1 MTPPDRPASPRP
13 AETPAPSATEPGAV
27 PERFIVSRGVLRLDR
42 FMTQGIQI
50 GGISIIL
57 AVFGIFFFI
66 ASVIWPLFQRPS
78 LTPLRQLAL
87 EASASTLVGLDDRGS
102 QAFAYDG
109 GDSVRF
115 LNLLTPDAP
124 AQTARVPL
132 PAGVAITH
140 HALDRHG
147 DRILLGT
154 ADGQAAFLDLRFPS
168 AGAAGATLSPWVRL
182 APAAT
187 AAGEPTPT
195 RVTALDYAGQG
206 ERKLFGALLASPD
219 NAPPRL
225 VVVGQRQKKGLLG
238 GGKLEATAPEDLT
251 PLLEGAHATRL
262 LLPGTADSLVVLTR
276 DNTLWYLFQTPGGW
290 QVRQRFQPF
299 ADSGTEVTALNFLYG
314 DVTLVVGDATG
325 AVRLFSLHVPEGS
338 ERRIFAETQ
347 RLQPLQ
353 QAVLLCTTSR
363 RNKSFVVGGETQS
376 ALCYGTTGS
385 IRATL
390 DHAAPLSALCLD
402 SRTEH
407 LAALDTQGQ
416 LHLHALHDP
425 HPEAGWRSFFGQL
438 WYEGYNQPRWE
449 WQSTGGTDDFEPK
462 LSLVP
467 LIIGSIKGTVY
478 AMLFAVPVAL
488 LAAIYASQFL
498 SPATKRVVKPAME
511 IMASLPSVVL
521 GFLAA
526 LWLAPLIETK
536 VPSVL
541 LLLLSIPLAA
551 ILAGLAW
558 VRVPLHRRNA
568 LPRGSEFWLLA
579 PLMLGLGWLAWAA
592 GPALERALFVAT
604 LPDGTQIADFRLW
617 WPQFSGL
624 PFDQRNCIVV
634 GFIMGFA
641 VIPVIFTI
649 AEDALSNVPPA
660 LTSAAEA
667 LGASRWQ
674 VVRTIVLPVA
684 SAGIFSAL
692 MIGLGRAVGE
702 TMIVVMATGNT
713 PVVDEAG
720 RLLLGD
726 FGLGGGSFPLADH
739 WNPFSGMRTLS
750 ANIAVE
756 LPEAALGSTHYRT
769 LFLGAFVLFLLTFI
783 LNTAAELL
791 RQRLRERFKIV

>member
-1 MTPPDRPASPRP
+1 M
-13 AETPAPSATEPGAV
+13 

-66 ASVIWPLFQRPS
+66 GSVIWPLFQNPR
-78 LTPLRQLAL
+78 LTPLRQLPL
-87 EASASTLVGLDDRGS
+87 DSSASTLVGLDDRGS
-102 QAFAYDG
+102 QAFTYDG
-109 GDSVRF
+109 GDRVRF
-115 LNLLTPDAP
+115 LNLLQPDSP
-124 AQTARVPL
+124 AQTTP
-132 PAGVAITH
+132 VAFPPGITLSH
-140 HALDRHG
+140 QSLDRHG

-154 ADGQAAFLDLRFPS
+154 TDGQVAFLDLRFPS
-168 AGAAGATLSPWVRL
+168 SGSPSATLSPWVKL
-182 APAAT
+182 ADTT
-187 AAGEPTPT
+187 ASAS
-195 RVTALDYAGQG
+195 RVVSLDYSGQG
-206 ERKLFGALLASPD
+206 ERKLFSALLAGTD
-219 NAPPRL
+219 AAPPRL
-225 VVVGQRQKKGLLG
+225 VVASQRQKKGLLG
-238 GGKLEATAPEDLT
+238 GGKLQAAPPEDLT
-251 PLLEGAHATRL
+251 ALLEGAHPTRL

-276 DNTLWYLFQTPGGW
+276 DNTLWYLFQTSSGW

-299 ADSGTEVTALNFLYG
+299 ADTATEVTALNFLYG
-314 DVTLVVGDATG
+314 DVTLAVGDATG
-325 AVRLFSLHVPEGS
+325 AVRLFSLHVPPGS
-338 ERRIFAETQ
+338 DRRIFAETQ

-353 QAVLLCTTSR
+353 QPVLLCTPSR
-363 RNKSFVVGGETQS
+363 RNKSFVVGGATQS
-376 ALCYGTTGS
+376 AVCYGTTGS
-385 IRATL
+385 VRATL
-390 DHAAPLSALCLD
+390 EHSSPLRALCLD
-402 SRTEH
+402 ARTEH
-407 LAALDTQGQ
+407 LAALDTEGI

-438 WYEGYNQPRWE
+438 WYEGYDQPRWE

-498 SPATKRVVKPAME
+498 SASTKRVVKPAME

-536 VPSVL
+536 IPAVL
-541 LLLLSIPLAA
+541 LLILSLPVSAL
-551 ILAGLAW
+551 LAGLIW

-568 LPRGSEFWLLA
+568 LPRGSEFYLLA
-579 PLMLGLGWLAWAA
+579 PVMISLGWLAWSA

-674 VVRTIVLPVA
+674 VVRTVVLPIA

-713 PVVDEAG
+713 PVVDDAG

-726 FGLGGGSFPLADH
+726 FGIGGGQFPLAEH

-756 LPEAALGSTHYRT
+756 LPEAALGTTHYRT
-769 LFLGAFVLFLLTFI
+769 LFLGAFVLFLLTFV

-791 RQRLRERFKIV
+791 RQRLRERFKVV